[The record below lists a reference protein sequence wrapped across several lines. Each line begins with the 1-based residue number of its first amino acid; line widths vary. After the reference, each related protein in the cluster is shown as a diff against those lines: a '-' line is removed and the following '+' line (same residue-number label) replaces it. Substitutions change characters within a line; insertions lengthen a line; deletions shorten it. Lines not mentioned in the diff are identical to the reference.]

1 MFQSKTA
8 IIKTTNKC
16 QLWCDRQLISV
27 TQCTDGL
34 WTGNPGLGFW
44 CNEKKEAVKGEITCC
59 LNHLYHISLIVA
71 SGHLN
76 IYQLRIVVSF
86 IFLEKQK
93 QKQLCFILQVILI
106 GVGHLL
112 HVIHIFVCEADLYI
126 LMLLVS

>member
-44 CNEKKEAVKGEITCC
+44 CNQKKEPVRGEITCC
-59 LNHLYHISLIVA
+59 FS
-71 SGHLN
+71 
-76 IYQLRIVVSF
+76 
-86 IFLEKQK
+86 
-93 QKQLCFILQVILI
+93 
-106 GVGHLL
+106 HLL
-112 HVIHIFVCEADLYI
+112 YLSNCGIRSLKYLSIANCR
-126 LMLLVS
+126 LLHFS